1 MHILGV
7 FRLVSEDGRE
17 MFDGHTMYDY
27 GVEMGDTVILEVWD
41 GMADLLN
48 AAIAGLT
55 PKTFNS
61 FSRDEVLCRFIF
73 IFSVLLNS

>member
-1 MHILGV
+1 MPILGV
-7 FRLVSEDGRE
+7 FRLVSENGRE

-48 AAIAGLT
+48 AAIGGLT
-55 PKTFNS
+55 PKTFS
-61 FSRDEVLCRFIF
+61 AFSRDEVLCRFIF
-73 IFSVLLNS
+73 IF